1 MDGYRETGGNALM
14 VCRWGAH
21 ASVARFLIGSN
32 EAPYRMPAV
41 ADVLRIT
48 NALLQT
54 RCTANAFSLLAPGNS
69 QKAHQTR
76 ESG

>member
-1 MDGYRETGGNALM
+1 M

-69 QKAHQTR
+69 
-76 ESG
+76 